1 MASDSKFISNK
12 TKRLLVLF
20 VRGEGIEVL
29 VSIIVVFILFLVK
42 LYFDPD
48 IEVFEWSTFSA
59 IVFTAGLAMLVRFIR
74 RLIFNR
80 IEDGAKLTQNYDEL
94 VNTTYKLEH
103 AVTVVNG
110 TDQVEKLA
118 CIKVADLVGKKII
131 IDDEPNTYFELPEI
145 AAENYK
151 DLLRSHLSS
160 TIYNNT
166 NIRVKGWETV
176 QNTFHI
182 HTERTTYFS
191 SLVTNRA
198 MDYRL
203 DDGLSIRK
211 VLDGGPILKPLEAS
225 SLSNHLGF
233 NGMLESSDGY
243 FPFVYRKNNVSI
255 GKRTYGNSVGAS
267 LKYKFAVDWKN
278 GKKDFTYKGLDN
290 AIRNE
295 LLDEIGVGTRDVKYK
310 ILCAYRDMVEGGKPQ
325 LFIYY
330 YTHMSM
336 DEINEAFVSAN
347 TPQVLAPSSEQQD
360 KKVAKMLTDGT
371 RLVWVSRKTI
381 LDPEKTRIYNDRIE
395 TFITE
400 NGVEKS
406 AVLRVVPSAAA
417 SVVFLRDY
425 LVRTGSGDG
434 NN

>member
-1 MASDSKFISNK
+1 MASDSKLISNK
-12 TKRLLVLF
+12 TKRLFVLF

-29 VSIIVVFILFLVK
+29 ISIIVVFILFLVK

-48 IEVFEWSTFSA
+48 LQVFEWSTFSA
-59 IVFTAGLAMLVRFIR
+59 IVFTAGLAMCVRFIR
-74 RLIFNR
+74 RMIFNR

-94 VNTTYKLEH
+94 VNTTYKLEQ
-103 AVTVVNG
+103 AVTVRNG

-118 CIKVADLVGKKII
+118 CIKVADLTGKKIVI
-131 IDDEPNTYFELPEI
+131 EDDPNTYFELPDI

-166 NIRVKGWETV
+166 NIRVKSW
-176 QNTFHI
+176 NADRDKFYI
-182 HTERTTYFS
+182 NTERTTYFS

-203 DDGLSIRK
+203 DDGLTIRK
-211 VLDGGPILKPLEAS
+211 VLDGGPVLKPLEAS

-267 LKYKFAVDWKN
+267 LKFKFAVDWKN
-278 GKKDFTYKGLDN
+278 GKKNFTFKGLDN

-295 LLDEIGVGTRDVKYK
+295 LLDEIGVGTGDVRYK

-330 YTHMSM
+330 FTHLSM
-336 DEINEAFVSAN
+336 DEIDNAFISAN
-347 TPQVLAPSSEQQD
+347 SPHVSSSEQD

-371 RLVWVSRKTI
+371 RLVWVSKETI
-381 LDPEKTRIYNDRIE
+381 LDTEKTKIYNDRIE
-395 TFITE
+395 TFTTE
-400 NGVEKS
+400 NGVENP
-406 AVLRVVPSAAA
+406 AVLKVVPSAAA

-425 LVRTGSGDG
+425 LVSKGSGDG